1 MIKVN
6 IKIFLHISEVVLIAF
21 VLQAAHTH
29 NVFLMEGI
37 WSRCT
42 PIYEK
47 LRQELSNGTVGR
59 VRQVIVNFG
68 LVINSERVR

>member
-1 MIKVN
+1 MKHASILMK
-6 IKIFLHISEVVLIAF
+6 LLI
-21 VLQAAHTH
+21 LLSHQAAHTH

-47 LRQELSNGTVGR
+47 LRQELSSGTIGR

-68 LVINSERVR
+68 AVINTERVR